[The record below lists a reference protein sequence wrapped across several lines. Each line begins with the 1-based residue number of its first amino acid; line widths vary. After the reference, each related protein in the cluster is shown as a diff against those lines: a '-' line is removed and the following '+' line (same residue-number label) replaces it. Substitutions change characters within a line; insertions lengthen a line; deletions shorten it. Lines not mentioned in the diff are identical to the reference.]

1 MQAPFGNID
10 SKPSSFQAT
19 VQDVT
24 GMLFTRTIYPNC
36 FECETKSRLAKV
48 RGTGDSML
56 RVLLSTALLACVIP
70 ASAQNPVGN
79 ALVTNS
85 PAMSSN
91 RQTGRRPAKS
101 AEHLPTPV
109 DLPPATPVVTLNGV
123 CDPAKKS
130 DSKDCK
136 TVYTRE
142 QMDKIVATMAPSA
155 PQLSRQQIAINCVR
169 MLAASKLA
177 DDRKL
182 ATNPAVAAELEK
194 QTPLG
199 RMQVLAKA
207 FYRQI
212 EEAAENPTI
221 GELQQ
226 YYAEHLSEFEEGEVL
241 RLSIPKSVFS
251 PRGGRLDP
259 AMVKAEIDSLRG
271 RAAAGYDF
279 DQLQAL
285 AYADLGINQILPLR
299 RLTMARRSSMPSDQ
313 AQVFNL
319 QPGEITPVIDSYT
332 NLVILKLVSKHT
344 ASFDSVTPE
353 IRSGLKPAL
362 LKREIQSAS
371 ENVSAE
377 FNLQY
382 LGMSAQPELFPL
394 TGNALA
400 LSEART
406 SPRARNRTLSQ
417 RRMPEAPGRTPPQR
431 QSNP

>member
-1 MQAPFGNID
+1 M
-10 SKPSSFQAT
+10 
-19 VQDVT
+19 
-24 GMLFTRTIYPNC
+24 R
-36 FECETKSRLAKV
+36 
-48 RGTGDSML
+48 
-56 RVLLSTALLACVIP
+56 
-70 ASAQNPVGN
+70 
-79 ALVTNS
+79 
-85 PAMSSN
+85 
-91 RQTGRRPAKS
+91 
-101 AEHLPTPV
+101 
-109 DLPPATPVVTLNGV
+109 
-123 CDPAKKS
+123 
-130 DSKDCK
+130 
-136 TVYTRE
+136 
-142 QMDKIVATMAPSA
+142 
-155 PQLSRQQIAINCVR
+155 CVR
-169 MLAASKLA
+169 MVAAWKLA

-271 RAAAGYDF
+271 RATAGYDF

-299 RLTMARRSSMPSDQ
+299 RLTMARRRSMPSDQ
-313 AQVFNL
+313 AEVVNL
-319 QPGEITPVIDSYT
+319 QPGEIPPVIDSYT

-362 LKREIQSAS
+362 LKRAIQSAS
-371 ENVSAE
+371 DNVSPE
-377 FNLQY
+377 FYLQY
-382 LGMSAQPELFPL
+382 LGKNAQLELFQYTVSAQAF
-394 TGNALA
+394 A
-400 LSEART
+400 EARST
-406 SPRARNRTLSQ
+406 PRAQN
-417 RRMPEAPGRTPPQR
+417 
-431 QSNP
+431 